1 MINDIYEQ
9 RKRLEEG
16 YHITLSIPKKEY
28 VAIYGNEINA
38 VNAQEVVHNYLQHK
52 DDDGEPREI
61 KIYDH
66 NEGSLIE
73 IEAILDYVGNEHKDY
88 DSRLPK

>member
-16 YHITLSIPKKEY
+16 YHISLSIPKKEY
-28 VAIYGNEINA
+28 TSIYGNEINEINA
-38 VNAQEVVHNYLQHK
+38 KDVVNNYLQHK
-52 DDDGEPREI
+52 DDDGEPHDI

-66 NEGSLIE
+66 SDGNLIE
-73 IEAILDYVGNEHKDY
+73 IEAILNYIGNDHKDY
-88 DSRLPK
+88 DSKLV